1 MDTTIQIRTNNKL
14 KLAAQKVFKKEGIS
28 MSLAFNSFL
37 EEVAHKKSFP
47 VQVYPVE
54 NIPAP
59 AARNWREEMEWELKY
74 GKSYASAEE
83 MWADVDNW

>member
-1 MDTTIQIRTNNKL
+1 MDTTIQIRTSNKL

-54 NIPAP
+54 TLPAD
-59 AARNWREEMEWELKY
+59 RVRSWKEEMEWELKY
-74 GKSYASAEE
+74 GKSYSSAEE
-83 MWADVDNW
+83 MFADIQNW